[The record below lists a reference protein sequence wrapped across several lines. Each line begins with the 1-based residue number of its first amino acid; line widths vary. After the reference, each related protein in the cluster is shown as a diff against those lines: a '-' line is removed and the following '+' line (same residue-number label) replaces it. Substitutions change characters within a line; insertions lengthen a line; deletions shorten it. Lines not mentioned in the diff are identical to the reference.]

1 MLIGVIAGLI
11 GLSLG
16 VFGVLAFRVSEQ
28 QRKLVDAEFE
38 EPSIPEGAAEVL
50 AAVGRA
56 FVVVDAIDGVVRAS
70 PAAYAYGLVRG
81 HTLVHEQLLEMTAKV
96 RRDGVIL
103 ERILELPRGP
113 LGQGTMVVQVRAAVI
128 AEEYILLLAD
138 DRTEV
143 TRTEEVRNDF
153 VANVSHELKTPVGAI
168 SLLAEAL
175 ESSADDPEAVRRF
188 ARRTHKESARLA
200 ALVQDIIEL
209 SRLQGSNVAKQGRAV
224 DINTVVAEA
233 VDRSQLPAESKNIEL
248 VVGGHSDAL
257 VYGDQDQLVTAL
269 RNLIDNAIRYS
280 PENTRVGVGVRA
292 KDGLVAVSVTD
303 QGEGLSPE
311 DQERVFERFYRV
323 DAARSRHTGGTG
335 LGLSIVKHVVA
346 NHGGEV
352 TLWSQPGQGSTF
364 TIRLPE
370 FEGQD
375 VDGVSEVREP
385 APRAADQPT
394 APGPSQHPKP
404 TRRAPPAPMSK
415 ELPLEQDSDCRGR
428 RVVQRPAVLSLGQGR
443 VRGRGGGQRA
453 GRHHRIRP

>member
-11 GLSLG
+11 GLALG
-16 VFGVLAFRVSEQ
+16 VFGVQAFRVSER
-28 QRKLVDAEFE
+28 QRKLVDVEFE
-38 EPSIPEGAAEVL
+38 DPSLPEGAAEVL

-103 ERILELPRGP
+103 ERLLELPRGP
-113 LGQGTMVVQVRAAVI
+113 LGQGTIVVQVRAAVI

-209 SRLQGSNVAKQGRAV
+209 SRLQGTNVAQQGRAV

-233 VDRSQLPAESKNIEL
+233 VDRSQLPAESRNIEL
-248 VVGGHSDAL
+248 VVGGHADAV

-280 PENTRVGVGVRA
+280 PENTRVGIGIRS

-370 FEGQD
+370 LEGMD
-375 VDGVSEVREP
+375 N
-385 APRAADQPT
+385 
-394 APGPSQHPKP
+394 GPSAEERDPAARTATESAVNNPSQNPR
-404 TRRAPPAPMSK
+404 TVRRDAAGAH
-415 ELPLEQDSDCRGR
+415 EQG
-428 RVVQRPAVLSLGQGR
+428 AT
-443 VRGRGGGQRA
+443 A
-453 GRHHRIRP
+453 

>member
-28 QRKLVDAEFE
+28 QRQLVDVEFE
-38 EPSIPEGAAEVL
+38 DPALPDGAAEVL

-103 ERILELPRGP
+103 ERLLELPRGP
-113 LGQGTMVVQVRAAVI
+113 LGQGTIVVQVRAAVI

-233 VDRSQLPAESKNIEL
+233 VDRSQLPAESKNIDL
-248 VVGGHSDAL
+248 VVGGHADAM

-280 PENTRVGVGVRA
+280 PENTRVGVGIRA

-370 FEGQD
+370 LEGQD
-375 VDGVSEVREP
+375 LDGVADP
-385 APRAADQPT
+385 ADPADRAASQ
-394 APGPSQHPKP
+394 AAAQAPSQHPRP
-404 TRRAPPAPMSK
+404 TRRDAAGAH
-415 ELPLEQDSDCRGR
+415 EQG
-428 RVVQRPAVLSLGQGR
+428 AT
-443 VRGRGGGQRA
+443 A
-453 GRHHRIRP
+453 

>member
-16 VFGVLAFRVSEQ
+16 IFGVLAFRVSEQ
-28 QRKLVDAEFE
+28 QRQLTDMEFDD
-38 EPSIPEGAAEVL
+38 PTLPDGAAEVL

-81 HTLVHEQLLEMTAKV
+81 HTLVHDQVLEMTARV

-103 ERILELPRGP
+103 EKQLELPRGP
-113 LGQGTMVVQVRAAVI
+113 LGQGTIVVQVRAAMI
-128 AEEYILLLAD
+128 GEEYILLLAD
-138 DRTEV
+138 DRTEF

-153 VANVSHELKTPVGAI
+153 VANVSHELKTPVGGI

-188 ARRTHKESARLA
+188 AKRMQKESARLA

-209 SRLQGSNVAKQGRAV
+209 SRLQGANVAQQGRPV
-224 DINTVVAEA
+224 DINTVVSEA
-233 VDRSQLPAESKNIEL
+233 VDRSQLPAETKNIQL
-248 VVGGHSDAL
+248 VVGGRAKAM
-257 VYGDQDQLVTAL
+257 VYGDQDLLVTAL

-303 QGEGLSPE
+303 QGEGLSPD

-323 DAARSRHTGGTG
+323 DSARSRHTGGTG
-335 LGLSIVKHVVA
+335 LGLSIVKHVIS

-352 TLWSQPGQGSTF
+352 TVWSQPGQGSTF

-370 FEGQD
+370 MEGQD
-375 VDGVSEVREP
+375 DVDALGARKP
-385 APRAADQPT
+385 AAQAAAD
-394 APGPSQHPKP
+394 S
-404 TRRAPPAPMSK
+404 
-415 ELPLEQDSDCRGR
+415 
-428 RVVQRPAVLSLGQGR
+428 RPAVPSAGQPA
-443 VRGRGGGQRA
+443 VPHGQPQRRDAA
-453 GRHHRIRP
+453 GVHEQGASA

>member
-16 VFGVLAFRVSEQ
+16 VFGVLAFRVSEE
-28 QRKLVDAEFE
+28 QRKLVDVEFE
-38 EPSIPEGAAEVL
+38 DPSLPEGAAEVL

-103 ERILELPRGP
+103 ERLLELPRGP
-113 LGQGTMVVQVRAAVI
+113 LGQGTIVVQVRAAVI

-188 ARRTHKESARLA
+188 AKRTHKESARLA

-209 SRLQGSNVAKQGRAV
+209 SRLQGTNVAQQGRAV

-233 VDRSQLPAESKNIEL
+233 VDRSQLPAESKAIEL
-248 VVGGHSDAL
+248 VVGGHADAA

-280 PENTRVGVGVRA
+280 PENTRVGVGIRS

-370 FEGQD
+370 LEGQD
-375 VDGVSEVREP
+375 DGGAEARGP
-385 APRAADQPT
+385 AARAATHPAEHNLSQNPRPIRRDAAGAHEQGAT
-394 APGPSQHPKP
+394 A
-404 TRRAPPAPMSK
+404 
-415 ELPLEQDSDCRGR
+415 
-428 RVVQRPAVLSLGQGR
+428 
-443 VRGRGGGQRA
+443 
-453 GRHHRIRP
+453 

>member
-16 VFGVLAFRVSEQ
+16 IFGVLAFRVSEQ
-28 QRKLVDAEFE
+28 QRQLTDMEFE
-38 EPSIPEGAAEVL
+38 DPALPDGAAEVL

-81 HTLVHEQLLEMTAKV
+81 HTLVHDQVLEMTARV
-96 RRDGVIL
+96 RRDGVIF
-103 ERILELPRGP
+103 EKQLELPRGP
-113 LGQGTMVVQVRAAVI
+113 LGQGTIVLQVRAAMI
-128 AEEYILLLAD
+128 GEEYILLLAD
-138 DRTEV
+138 DRTEF

-153 VANVSHELKTPVGAI
+153 VANVSHELKTPVGGI

-188 ARRTHKESARLA
+188 AKRMQKESARLA

-209 SRLQGSNVAKQGRAV
+209 SRLQGANVAQQGRPV
-224 DINTVVAEA
+224 DINTVVSEA
-233 VDRSQLPAESKNIEL
+233 VDRSQLPAETKNIQL
-248 VVGGHSDAL
+248 VVGGRRNAM
-257 VYGDQDQLVTAL
+257 VYGDQDLLVTAL

-280 PENTRVGVGVRA
+280 PENTRVGVGVRV

-323 DAARSRHTGGTG
+323 DSARSRHTGGTG
-335 LGLSIVKHVVA
+335 LGLSIVKHVIS

-352 TLWSQPGQGSTF
+352 TLWSQAGQGSTF

-370 FEGQD
+370 MEGQD
-375 VDGVSEVREP
+375 DADAPEARKPAAEATSVS
-385 APRAADQPT
+385 
-394 APGPSQHPKP
+394 
-404 TRRAPPAPMSK
+404 
-415 ELPLEQDSDCRGR
+415 
-428 RVVQRPAVLSLGQGR
+428 RPAAVVPTPSAGSPAGQP
-443 VRGRGGGQRA
+443 QRRDAA
-453 GRHHRIRP
+453 GVHEQGASA